1 MHYEATTAN
10 LNIKI
15 KEGKEHLNRRRQAI
29 VEHPYGI
36 INRQWGF
43 QLYTRRIVNILTENV
58 RRSI

>member
-36 INRQWGF
+36 INGQWGF
-43 QLYTRRIVNILTENV
+43 
-58 RRSI
+58 S